1 MPKQKTHKAMAKR
14 FKVTAKGKVK
24 HRKAFRGHILG
35 KKSGNRKRH
44 LRQDGV
50 ITGVT
55 ATMIVDCLRPSL

>member
-14 FKVTAKGKVK
+14 FKVTASGKVK

-35 KKSGNRKRH
+35 KKSATRKRH

-50 ITGVT
+50 IIGAT
-55 ATMIVDCLRPSL
+55 AKMIADCLRPSL